1 MRHISRGIMWVC
13 FVLGAMASRLCAA
26 EDAAWRY
33 VVPQPGEP
41 MEHPPLVSLS
51 LGDKAPEIVKGE
63 PKYRGQALYGL
74 LRYGSPNS
82 PQVILVVD
90 DAGGGDFELY
100 VDSDRSGHIDRKQI
114 AAGKD
119 RVRRAAAIS
128 EVSYQSQPSE
138 QYVRQI
144 VLRRGITGKTLGV
157 ATLGYLEGKVNAGG
171 KSLAC
176 RRVDG
181 DANGL
186 YTDLR
191 DRLWLDLNADGKWD
205 PFSEQFPM
213 APVLILDGK
222 RYAVRSDQ
230 GGTRLAL
237 EEITGEGTIKLELA
251 TLVPGAKIRSLEV
264 SLMGEDGSAYAV
276 RAEGETIQVP
286 QGGYAVR
293 AVQLAIEQADDN
305 RPWNF
310 QFTRYDLPTAQQW
323 QQVKTGETITLDPV
337 GPLVLSAESPQL
349 DQPVAAG
356 TDVTIRPRLITAGGL
371 WITNCNFNDKPVESW
386 DRSKE
391 NCAETTLCQTDGTRV
406 GSHTSGFA

>member
-1 MRHISRGIMWVC
+1 MRHIGRGIWVW
-13 FVLGAMASRLCAA
+13 MALVVAAAGNCIA
-26 EDAAWRY
+26 EDTASWRY
-33 VVPQPGEP
+33 VVPEPGQP
-41 MEHPPLVSLS
+41 MEHPPLVSLP
-51 LGDKAPEIVKGE
+51 LGDKPPQIVNGE
-63 PKYRGQALYGL
+63 PKYRGKALYGL
-74 LRYGSPNS
+74 LRYGSLNS

-90 DAGGGDFELY
+90 DVGSEDFDLY
-100 VDSDRSGHIDRKQI
+100 VDSDRSGHIEPKQI
-114 AAGKD
+114 AAGKE

-128 EVSYQSQPSE
+128 EVSYLDQPSE
-138 QYVRQI
+138 KYPRQI
-144 VLRRGITGKTLGV
+144 LLRRGITGKTLGV
-157 ATLGYLEGKVNAGG
+157 ATLGYLEGRVNAAG

-213 APVLILDGK
+213 APVLVLDGK

-230 GGTRLAL
+230 GGTRLAF
-237 EEITGEGTIKLELA
+237 EEITGEGTIRLELG
-251 TLVPGAKIRSLEV
+251 TLAPGAKVRSLEV

-276 RAEGETIQVP
+276 RSEGEAIKVP

-293 AVQLAIEQADDN
+293 AVQLAIEQSGDN

-310 QFTRYDLPTAQQW
+310 QFTRSDLPTAQQW
-323 QQVKTGETITLDPV
+323 NRVKTGETIAIDPV

-356 TDVTIRPRLITAGGL
+356 TEVTVRPRLVTVGGL
-371 WITNCNFNDKPVESW
+371 WITSSHFNDKPVESW
-386 DRSKE
+386 ERGKE

>member
-1 MRHISRGIMWVC
+1 MRQIGRGIWVWMA
-13 FVLGAMASRLCAA
+13 LGVVAAGHCIA
-26 EDAAWRY
+26 EDATSWRY
-33 VVPQPGEP
+33 VVPEPGQP

-51 LGDKAPEIVKGE
+51 LGDKAPEIVKSE
-63 PKYRGQALYGL
+63 PKYRGRPLYGL

-90 DAGGGDFELY
+90 DAGGDFELY
-100 VDSDRSGHIDRKQI
+100 VDADRSGHIDPKQI
-114 AAGKD
+114 AAGKE

-138 QYVRQI
+138 QYPRQI

-157 ATLGYLEGKVNAGG
+157 ATLGYLEGRVNVAG

-213 APVLILDGK
+213 APVLVLEGM

-251 TLVPGAKIRSLEV
+251 TLAPGAKVRSLEV

-276 RAEGETIQVP
+276 RTEGETIQVP

-293 AVQLAIEQADDN
+293 AVQLAIEQADDD

-323 QQVKTGETITLDPV
+323 QRVKTGETITLDPV

-356 TDVTIRPRLITAGGL
+356 TDVTIRPRLFTAGGL
-371 WITNCNFNDKPVESW
+371 WITNCHFNDKPVESW
-386 DRSKE
+386 DRGKE